1 MTGEAPAAHAAV
13 EMRSVRK
20 RFGPVEALADASLR
34 AEPGEVHAL
43 LGENGAGKTTLM
55 RVLCGTLRPDGG
67 EVRVGGR
74 RLPFG
79 GARAAAAAGIGMVH
93 QHFTLVPSLTV
104 AENVALGTREGS
116 GLRLALDRVH
126 ARLAQL
132 ERVTGLPVDASAP
145 VAGLSVGAR
154 QRVEIL
160 KALYRDPRV
169 LVLDEPTT
177 VLSPREVDW
186 LFGVLRSLADEGRTV
201 LLIGHKL
208 DEILRAA
215 DRVTVLRR
223 GRTVLAAARAE
234 VDAPG
239 LTRAMIGRVAAPPAR
254 PIRVEAGERVARL
267 AGVGARGEEGRMAV
281 RDITLDVRRGE
292 IVGIGGVEGNG
303 QRELALVLSG
313 RLLPATGGV
322 RLPATVSL
330 IPQDRAAG
338 GLVPGFDLAENTAL
352 AFHDDDAHRRGPLID
367 WAAMRRTAREIL
379 AGFDVRAPSWRATAQ
394 SLSGGNQQKLL
405 VGRELARAPD
415 LLVAENPMRGL
426 DVAAAAFLR
435 DKLVG
440 LKDGRMRG
448 GEPRGAADRSAG
460 GPPGIVL
467 FSTDL
472 DEVLDLADRVFVL
485 VRGRLIAVPE
495 AERNPAGMG
504 RLMLGSLES
513 PAAAD
518 SATGCSDAADSA
530 IVRPGAD
537 R

>member
-1 MTGEAPAAHAAV
+1 MGRAAV
-13 EMRSVRK
+13 EMRSVSK

-34 AEPGEVHAL
+34 AHPGEVHAL

-55 RVLCGTLRPDGG
+55 RVLCGTLRADGG
-67 EVRVGGR
+67 AVLAEGR
-74 RLPFG
+74 RLPPG
-79 GARAAAAAGIGMVH
+79 GTRAAAAAGIGMVH

-126 ARLAQL
+126 ARLAEL
-132 ERVTGLPVDASAP
+132 ERVTGLPVDAAAP

-160 KALYRDPRV
+160 KALYRDPRI

-177 VLSPREVDW
+177 VLGPQEVDW
-186 LFGVLRSLADEGRTV
+186 LFGVLRSLVAEGRTV

-208 DEILRAA
+208 DEILRVA

-223 GRTVLAAARAE
+223 GRTALAAAREA

-239 LTRAMIGRVAAPPAR
+239 LARAMIGRSATPPAR
-254 PIRVEAGERVARL
+254 PVQVEAGERVARL
-267 AGVGARGEEGRMAV
+267 EGVGARGEDGRTAV
-281 RDITLDVRRGE
+281 RDVTLDVRRGE

-313 RLLPATGGV
+313 RLRPAAGSAN
-322 RLPATVSL
+322 LPATVSL
-330 IPQDRAAG
+330 IPQDRGAG

-352 AFHDDDAHRRGPLID
+352 AFHDHRAHRRGPLID
-367 WAAMRRTAREIL
+367 WQAMRRTAQEIV
-379 AGFDVRAPSWRATAQ
+379 AGFDVRTPGWRATAQ
-394 SLSGGNQQKLL
+394 SLSGGNRQKLL
-405 VGRELARAPD
+405 VGRELARSPD

-426 DVAAAAFLR
+426 DIAAAAFLR
-435 DKLVG
+435 DKLVE
-440 LKDGRMRG
+440 LRG
-448 GEPRGAADRSAG
+448 GTSATGAPARGPKDAAGTDEPRPSAL
-460 GPPGIVL
+460 PGIVL

-485 VRGRLIAVPE
+485 VRGRLIAVP
-495 AERNPAGMG
+495 AEQRNPAGMG
-504 RLMLGSLES
+504 RLMLGSDGTAEVAPGS
-513 PAAAD
+513 GGP
-518 SATGCSDAADSA
+518 ATGPP
-530 IVRPGAD
+530 R
-537 R
+537 

>member
-1 MTGEAPAAHAAV
+1 MARAAV
-13 EMRSVRK
+13 EMRSVSR
-20 RFGPVEALADASLR
+20 RFGPIEALADASLC
-34 AEPGEVHAL
+34 AYPGEVHAL

-67 EVRVGGR
+67 EVLVGDR
-74 RLPFG
+74 RLPP
-79 GARAAAAAGIGMVH
+79 GATRAAAAAGIEMVH
-93 QHFTLVPSLTV
+93 QHFTLVPRLTV

-126 ARLAQL
+126 ARLAEL
-132 ERVTGLPVDASAP
+132 ERVTGLPVDADAP
-145 VAGLSVGAR
+145 VAGLSVGAK

-177 VLSPREVDW
+177 VLGPQEVDW
-186 LFGVLRSLADEGRTV
+186 LFGVLRSLVAEGRTV

-208 DEILRAA
+208 DEILRVA

-223 GRTVLAAARAE
+223 GRTVLEAGREA

-239 LTRAMIGRVAAPPAR
+239 LARAMIGRETTPATRAA
-254 PIRVEAGERVARL
+254 RVEAGERVARL
-267 AGVGARGEEGRMAV
+267 EGVGVRGEDGRMAL
-281 RDITLDVRRGE
+281 RDVTLDVRRSE

-313 RLLPATGGV
+313 RLRPACGSV

-330 IPQDRAAG
+330 IPQDRSAG

-352 AFHDDDAHRRGPLID
+352 AFHDDRAHRRGPLID
-367 WAAMRRTAREIL
+367 WAAMRRTAQEIV
-379 AGFDVRAPSWRATAQ
+379 AGFDVRTPGWRATAR
-394 SLSGGNQQKLL
+394 SLSGGNRQKLL
-405 VGRELARAPD
+405 VGRELARSPD

-426 DVAAAAFLR
+426 DIAAAAFLR
-435 DKLVG
+435 DKLVE
-440 LKDGRMRG
+440 LKG
-448 GEPRGAADRSAG
+448 GGPDEEEPGGAG
-460 GPPGIVL
+460 GPLANAPPGIVL

-495 AERNPAGMG
+495 EERNPAGMG
-504 RLMLGSLES
+504 RLMLGSE
-513 PAAAD
+513 
-518 SATGCSDAADSA
+518 
-530 IVRPGAD
+530 GA
-537 R
+537 

>member
-1 MTGEAPAAHAAV
+1 MARPAV
-13 EMRSVRK
+13 EMRSVSR
-20 RFGPVEALADASLR
+20 RFGPIEALADASLS
-34 AEPGEVHAL
+34 AYPGEVHAL

-55 RVLCGTLRPDGG
+55 RVLGGMLRPDGG
-67 EVRVGGR
+67 EVLVEDR
-74 RLPFG
+74 RLPPG
-79 GARAAAAAGIGMVH
+79 GTRAAAAAGIGMVH

-126 ARLAQL
+126 ARLAEL
-132 ERVTGLPVDASAP
+132 ERVTGLPVDAGAP
-145 VAGLSVGAR
+145 VAGLSVGAK
-154 QRVEIL
+154 QRVEIV

-177 VLSPREVDW
+177 VLGPQEVDW
-186 LFGVLRSLADEGRTV
+186 LFGVLRSLVAGGRTV

-208 DEILRAA
+208 DEILRVA

-223 GRTVLAAARAE
+223 GRTVLEAARQA

-239 LTRAMIGRVAAPPAR
+239 LARAMIGRETTPAGR
-254 PIRVEAGERVARL
+254 SAQAVGGAAGERVARL
-267 AGVGARGEEGRMAV
+267 EAVGVRGEDGRMAV
-281 RDITLDVRRGE
+281 REVNLEVRRGE

-313 RLLPATGGV
+313 RQRPAAGTADC
-322 RLPATVSL
+322 PTTVSL
-330 IPQDRAAG
+330 IPQDRSAG

-367 WAAMRRTAREIL
+367 WAAMRRTAQEIVT
-379 AGFDVRAPSWRATAQ
+379 GFDVRVPGWRATAR
-394 SLSGGNQQKLL
+394 SLSGGNRQKLL

-426 DVAAAAFLR
+426 DIAAAAFLR
-435 DKLVG
+435 DKLVE
-440 LKDGRMRG
+440 LKRG
-448 GEPRGAADRSAG
+448 GPSVAEVGGAG
-460 GPPGIVL
+460 GRPAHAPPGIVL

-485 VRGRLIAVPE
+485 VRGRLIPVPE
-495 AERNPAGMG
+495 EERNPAGMG
-504 RLMLGSLES
+504 RLMLGS
-513 PAAAD
+513 A
-518 SATGCSDAADSA
+518 
-530 IVRPGAD
+530 GA
-537 R
+537 

>member
-1 MTGEAPAAHAAV
+1 MGGAAV
-13 EMRSVRK
+13 EMRSVSK
-20 RFGPVEALADASLR
+20 RFGSIEALADASLG
-34 AEPGEVHAL
+34 AWPGEVHAL

-55 RVLCGTLRPDGG
+55 RVLCGALRPDQG
-67 EVRVGGR
+67 EVLVDGR
-74 RLPFG
+74 RLRSGDP
-79 GARAAAAAGIGMVH
+79 RAAVAAGIGMVH

-104 AENVALGTREGS
+104 AENVSLGTREGS
-116 GLRLALDRVH
+116 GLRLALERVH
-126 ARLAQL
+126 VRLAEL
-132 ERVTGLPVDASAP
+132 ERVTGLPVDPGAT
-145 VAGLSVGAR
+145 VAGLSVGAK

-177 VLSPREVDW
+177 VLGPQEVDW
-186 LFGVLRSLADEGRTV
+186 LFGVLRSLVEEGRTV

-208 DEILRAA
+208 DEILRVA

-223 GRTVLAAARAE
+223 GRTVLAERRDA
-234 VDAPG
+234 VDAPA
-239 LTRAMIGRVAAPPAR
+239 LARAMIGRETIRATPPAR
-254 PIRVEAGERVARL
+254 VGTGGRVARL
-267 AGVGARGEEGRMAV
+267 EAVGVRGEDGRMAV
-281 RDITLDVRRGE
+281 REVTLEVHRGE

-313 RLLPATGGV
+313 RLRPSAGSADF
-322 RLPATVSL
+322 PATVSL
-330 IPQDRAAG
+330 IPQDRSAG

-367 WAAMRRTAREIL
+367 WAAMRRTAREIVT
-379 AGFDVRAPSWRATAQ
+379 GFDVRVPGWRATAQ

-426 DVAAAAFLR
+426 DIAAAAFLR
-435 DKLVG
+435 DKLVE
-440 LKDGRMRG
+440 LKG
-448 GEPRGAADRSAG
+448 GGPWAEAVGGAG
-460 GPPGIVL
+460 GRPAHAPPGIVL

-495 AERNPAGMG
+495 EERNAAGMG
-504 RLMLGSLES
+504 RLMLGSEE
-513 PAAAD
+513 A
-518 SATGCSDAADSA
+518 
-530 IVRPGAD
+530 
-537 R
+537 